1 MKVILFLILIGIIIF
16 LIFYFSKSNA
26 ILKNQLIIEKNYNA
40 TLRKKL
46 LSLKHSKDIKVN
58 FSIPSNNMGII
69 KEGTLKYLS
78 PIENNLILNKSTE
91 KMEVAILDQ
100 CELDNNVWYYITLP
114 SYSRINCRGWVKAD
128 CFNFFYDSTP
138 KPPKVIDRK
147 EDN

>member
-69 KEGTLKYLS
+69 KEGTLIYLS

-128 CFNFFYDSTP
+128 CFNIFYDSTP